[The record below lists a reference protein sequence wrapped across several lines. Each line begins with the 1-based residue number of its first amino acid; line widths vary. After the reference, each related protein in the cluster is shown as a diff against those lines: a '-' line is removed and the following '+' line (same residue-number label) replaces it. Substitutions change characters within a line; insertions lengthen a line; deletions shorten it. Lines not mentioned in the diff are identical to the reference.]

1 MKTDKTAMRHKQKAT
16 DNIHNET
23 TVFRV
28 ILLAVVVFIIIIIII
43 IIIIVIIFYSELI
56 LCVIE
61 DKTKGQWWNIIIFF
75 SPVVTTVIPKVKE
88 DTDLIYEN
96 VSKNLVF
103 SNLNQ
108 SITMN
113 SWRFYLPGFLEKW
126 LTSD

>member
-43 IIIIVIIFYSELI
+43 VIIFYSELI

-61 DKTKGQWWNIIIFF
+61 DKTKGQ
-75 SPVVTTVIPKVKE
+75 
-88 DTDLIYEN
+88 
-96 VSKNLVF
+96 
-103 SNLNQ
+103 
-108 SITMN
+108 
-113 SWRFYLPGFLEKW
+113 
-126 LTSD
+126 